1 MEKSGVKKAKAER
14 RFRGAL
20 SNEYALIRKA
30 LPHCDDLQRH
40 IRAAVAA
47 YRASHGPIRVI
58 EIGCGTGVT
67 SEAILSARTD
77 LTLTALDNEVRMV
90 RQAVR
95 RLKKPIAARRCQ
107 VLCVDALAHL
117 RRLPARSVDLV
128 ASALT
133 LHNMNR
139 SYRDRVHQQIFRVLK
154 PRGLFVNADKL
165 APDDDRQRFV
175 ELGKA
180 LSWFFKAFVPAGRYD
195 LLREWVL
202 HNVADQGP
210 DRVMKE
216 KATMAS
222 LKKIGFTP
230 IRLSARYNMEA
241 VLHARKPAD

>member
-1 MEKSGVKKAKAER
+1 MGKSRAKNAKAER

-20 SNEYALIRKA
+20 SNEYALIRRA
-30 LPHCDDLQRH
+30 LPHCDDLQEG

-47 YRASHGPIRVI
+47 YAGNHGPIRVL
-58 EIGCGTGVT
+58 EIGCGNGVT
-67 SEAILSARTD
+67 SEAILSAHTG
-77 LTLTALDNEVRMV
+77 LSLTALDNEVRMV

-107 VLCVDALAHL
+107 VLCMDALTHL
-117 RRLPARSVDLV
+117 RRLPARSIDIV

-139 SYRDRVHQQIFRVLK
+139 SYRDRVHRQIFRVLK
-154 PRGLFVNADKL
+154 PQGLFVNADKL
-165 APDDDRQRFV
+165 APDDDGRRFF

-180 LSWFFKAFVPAGRYD
+180 LAWFFKAFVPAGRYD
-195 LLREWVL
+195 LLEEWVL

-216 KATMAS
+216 KATIAS

-230 IRLSARYNMEA
+230 IRISARYNMEA
-241 VLHARKPAD
+241 VLHARKPAN